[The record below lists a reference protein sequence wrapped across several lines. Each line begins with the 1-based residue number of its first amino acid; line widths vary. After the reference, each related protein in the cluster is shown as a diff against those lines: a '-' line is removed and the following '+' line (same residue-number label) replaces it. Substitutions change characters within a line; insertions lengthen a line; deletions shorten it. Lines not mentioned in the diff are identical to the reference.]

1 MNKIDVLKFGGSS
14 LATKENIKNIAY
26 EIKSLYLK
34 TRKVVVVVSA
44 MGKTTNDL
52 LNLAYSISANPLE
65 REVDMILTTGER
77 ISMALMAIA
86 LNDLGIPAVSFT
98 GSQAGIITNNS
109 HMKAKI
115 EDIRPYRIVEELEKD
130 KVVIVAGFQG
140 VSREKNITTL
150 GRGGSDLT
158 ALALSASLKAENC
171 YICTDVDGIYPVNPK
186 IVPDAKPFRRLP
198 HKIAYFMAKTG
209 AKVMHDR
216 ACSLA
221 LNYNISY
228 TVRSSFN
235 TNGGTMVS
243 DFSEEIKENPA
254 IYSINFLSNLHMIK
268 TTNDNIKTILNS
280 LSVKDINI
288 HSLIFNDGNYNI
300 FLKEEEFNKCKEY
313 YSFEQEIYVIFYII
327 SAGFNDFSGSFAK
340 LYDNLYSFGIKPY
353 HVEANTFLDS
363 IFYKQEFVPEEM
375 LVKIVNILKQEY
387 KILNLE

>member
-14 LATKENIKNIAY
+14 LATKENIKNIAH

-158 ALALSASLKAENC
+158 ALALSA
-171 YICTDVDGIYPVNPK
+171 
-186 IVPDAKPFRRLP
+186 
-198 HKIAYFMAKTG
+198 
-209 AKVMHDR
+209 
-216 ACSLA
+216 
-221 LNYNISY
+221 
-228 TVRSSFN
+228 
-235 TNGGTMVS
+235 
-243 DFSEEIKENPA
+243 
-254 IYSINFLSNLHMIK
+254 
-268 TTNDNIKTILNS
+268 
-280 LSVKDINI
+280 
-288 HSLIFNDGNYNI
+288 
-300 FLKEEEFNKCKEY
+300 
-313 YSFEQEIYVIFYII
+313 
-327 SAGFNDFSGSFAK
+327 
-340 LYDNLYSFGIKPY
+340 
-353 HVEANTFLDS
+353 
-363 IFYKQEFVPEEM
+363 
-375 LVKIVNILKQEY
+375 
-387 KILNLE
+387 